1 MKKAKYQKKLAVGV
15 TKCEFYDILK
25 ADGGLLCE
33 TRRTKQGTFFSY

>member
-1 MKKAKYQKKLAVGV
+1 MKKVKYQKKLAVEV

-33 TRRTKQGTFFSY
+33 IRRIKQATFFSF